1 MPHDGR
7 LKPDAI
13 PDRSPSCKNR
23 AGVCQFPGESN
34 CPRSKVCK
42 VLLWSDS
49 NTRDFAQRVRGEFTA
64 RTGLTPHL
72 VVNLLHRSK
81 LDGNRGLED
90 AAQGSQGAELA
101 YRDFHGTIERAKAS
115 LAGKVGL
122 VLDFHGQR
130 HGQNS
135 TELGYLYSKS
145 QLNTGSLEIFGRIS
159 SVSSL
164 LDRTGLSPEAL
175 LTGEGSLGAGWE
187 RAGYRALPGPRQTRP
202 GNDKYYRGGYITQ
215 TYGSGSGGR
224 VDCIQLELP
233 SELTNTTLSRRKF
246 AEAIGGVVADFH
258 KRYYL

>member
-13 PDRSPSCKNR
+13 PDRTPGCKDR

-90 AAQGSQGAELA
+90 AAQGSPGAELA
-101 YRDFHGTIERAKAS
+101 YRHFHGAIERAKAS

-135 TELGYLYSKS
+135 TELGYLYSKT
-145 QLNTGSLEIFGRIS
+145 QLNTGSLETFGRIS
-159 SVSSL
+159 SISSL

-175 LTGEGSLGAGWE
+175 LNWRGKPWGGLGEGW
-187 RAGYRALPGPRQTRP
+187 
-202 GNDKYYRGGYITQ
+202 
-215 TYGSGSGGR
+215 
-224 VDCIQLELP
+224 IQG
-233 SELTNTTLSRRKF
+233 T
-246 AEAIGGVVADFH
+246 AWA
-258 KRYYL
+258 